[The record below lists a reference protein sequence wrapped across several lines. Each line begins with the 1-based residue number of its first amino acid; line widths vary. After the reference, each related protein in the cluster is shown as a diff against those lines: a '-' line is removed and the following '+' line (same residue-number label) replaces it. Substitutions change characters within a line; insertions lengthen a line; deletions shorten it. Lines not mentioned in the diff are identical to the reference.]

1 MKKRTKVLSL
11 LMAIALT
18 AGLTAC
24 GSGGSAA
31 EDEGKKETGK
41 ESGSK
46 SGDGTVELVF
56 SGVVTEAAKLAAE
69 EFIRI
74 AEEESNGTIKVT
86 NFPDNQLGDDRVVF
100 ESTRLGDIDISVS
113 STSPLA
119 NMYADFYLF
128 DTPYLFMS
136 KDEVYEA
143 FDGDVGRQI
152 LEGMETLG
160 LKGLALW
167 ENGFRNLTNNEKEIT
182 KPEDVKGLKLR
193 TMENDIHLEAWKAIG
208 ANPAPMAGPEVFTAL
223 QQGTIDAQ
231 ENPYGVID
239 GNKFYEVQK
248 YISTTEHVYTPFVVS
263 MNLEKYNALTD
274 TQKKAIDRA
283 AKESTAYQREESA
296 RCDEE
301 LREKFK
307 GEGVTITDLTVEQK
321 EAFRKLVVDGGIFD
335 LVKGKMEHPEYLDVL
350 NK

>member
-1 MKKRTKVLSL
+1 MKNSVKALAMVL
-11 LMAIALT
+11 AVTFT

-24 GSGGSAA
+24 GGGQS
-31 EDEGKKETGK
+31 T
-41 ESGSK
+41 SK
-46 SGDGTVELVF
+46 SNEKNTNSEESSGKNQEGTVELVF

-74 AEEESNGTIKVT
+74 VEEESEGTIKVT

-136 KDEVYEA
+136 KDDVYQA
-143 FDGDVGRQI
+143 FDGEVGQNI
-152 LEGMETLG
+152 LNGMESMG

-167 ENGFRNLTNNEKEIT
+167 ENGFRNLTNNKKEIT

-248 YISTTEHVYTPFVVS
+248 YISTTEHVYTPFVVC
-263 MNLEKYNALTD
+263 MNLEKYNSLTD
-274 TQKKAIDRA
+274 VQKAAIDKA
-283 AKESTAYQREESA
+283 AKESTEYQRKESA

-301 LREKFK
+301 LRTKFE

-321 EAFRKLVVDGGIFD
+321 EAFRQLVVDGGIFD
-335 LVKGKMEHPEYLDVL
+335 LVKSKMEHPEYLDDL